1 VSPSGPTLV
10 LLPVDPREGAVVKPL
25 ARQAVRTALCVFD
38 VRRRVRKEALDLGFS
53 RIVAEEL
60 TIVASE
66 LCSNIVKFAQEG
78 TFVLDAVR
86 ANRDVGLVLEASDDG
101 PHFKAFERATRDR
114 SDDHGSIPPEAMFGR
129 KGIGGG
135 LAAVRRLT
143 DGIHLHQ
150 REKGKTIVVVR
161 YLRSTR

>member
-1 VSPSGPTLV
+1 MSALV
-10 LLPVDPREGAVVKPL
+10 LLLSDPREGAAVTTL
-25 ARQAVRTALCVFD
+25 ARHAVRTALCVFD

-53 RIVAEEL
+53 RVVAEEL

-66 LCSNIVKFAQEG
+66 LCSNIVKFAKEG

-86 ANRDVGLVLEASDDG
+86 REREVGLVLEATDDG

-150 REKGKTIVVVR
+150 KENGKSIVVIR
-161 YLRSTR
+161 YLRPTR